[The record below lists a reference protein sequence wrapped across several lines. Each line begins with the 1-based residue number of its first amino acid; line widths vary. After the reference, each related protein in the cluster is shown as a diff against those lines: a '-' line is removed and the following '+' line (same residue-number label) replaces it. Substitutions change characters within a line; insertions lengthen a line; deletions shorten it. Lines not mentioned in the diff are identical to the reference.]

1 MDEILTS
8 VSHHGPSPSFE
19 SDHGLFSSAR
29 TSVAQVLDVKES
41 SSQARGTAPAH
52 SAPGRRWT
60 CSVFFAKS
68 LTPIH
73 SSFSEKIA
81 PGADDAVRSD
91 LRFINHEWVFEASF
105 LIFAVIVHFLEGLI
119 CCFTRSTWPL
129 EGFYLYSAPGW
140 PLGPFIFIRTPVP
153 SFRTICQKTKVS
165 IRYSIAFC
173 ERGHMTSIDKL
184 WFGLWYDN
192 PKLKRFFIV
201 FIKFSS
207 QSRASLYYEVL
218 LKKHAIQNVWSSG
231 NVYNKLTLY
240 IPWSWFRLSPRDLK
254 KKCL

>member
-1 MDEILTS
+1 ML
-8 VSHHGPSPSFE
+8 
-19 SDHGLFSSAR
+19 
-29 TSVAQVLDVKES
+29 VAGAWHRA
-41 SSQARGTAPAH
+41 SSQRSGQTVGMFGFLREITNPRPFEFPAD
-52 SAPGRRWT
+52 
-60 CSVFFAKS
+60 
-68 LTPIH
+68 LTGII
-73 SSFSEKIA
+73 SEKIA

-192 PKLKRFFIV
+192 PKLKRFF
-201 FIKFSS
+201 
-207 QSRASLYYEVL
+207 
-218 LKKHAIQNVWSSG
+218 
-231 NVYNKLTLY
+231 
-240 IPWSWFRLSPRDLK
+240 LSYL
-254 KKCL
+254 